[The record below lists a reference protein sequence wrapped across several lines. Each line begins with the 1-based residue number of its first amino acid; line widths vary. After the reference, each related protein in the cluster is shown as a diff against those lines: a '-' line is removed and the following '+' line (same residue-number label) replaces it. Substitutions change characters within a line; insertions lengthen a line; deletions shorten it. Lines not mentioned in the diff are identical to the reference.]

1 MKAND
6 AIIAGHLSNDEL
18 QRLMKEAGSI
28 EQFRRYQV
36 IFLRQTNP
44 SMPVSQVAKICSV
57 AYRTVTQWTWLY
69 NRNKV
74 EDYLLAG
81 RGGRR
86 NSHLPE
92 AAEVKLLESLCE
104 KAEKGQVVTVQSVKK
119 AAEKVIGH
127 ELPKD
132 YAYDL
137 LHRHRWRKI
146 MPHTYHPKK
155 DQEKQDA
162 FKKTSRICW
171 MPPESNCLKPQR
183 KV

>member
-1 MKAND
+1 MKVNNAV
-6 AIIAGHLSNDEL
+6 ISGHLSDGEL
-18 QRLMKEAGSI
+18 QSRMKTADTI

-44 SMPVSQVAKICSV
+44 AMPVSVVAKICSV

-92 AAEVKLLESLCE
+92 AAEIKLLESLCE
-104 KAEKGQVVTVQSVKK
+104 VLRECSRD
-119 AAEKVIGH
+119 H
-127 ELPKD
+127 
-132 YAYDL
+132 
-137 LHRHRWRKI
+137 
-146 MPHTYHPKK
+146 
-155 DQEKQDA
+155 
-162 FKKTSRICW
+162 KTIKS
-171 MPPESNCLKPQR
+171 LTLFD
-183 KV
+183 